1 MKIITLR
8 IIICSAL
15 YGNCQPLYTTNV
27 EFMTWAECMYAGT
40 NDTLILYNVMGEEYI
55 NENKIFIKFQC
66 SEKIKI
72 EEKIES

>member
-1 MKIITLR
+1 
-8 IIICSAL
+8 
-15 YGNCQPLYTTNV
+15 
-27 EFMTWAECMYAGT
+27 MYAGT